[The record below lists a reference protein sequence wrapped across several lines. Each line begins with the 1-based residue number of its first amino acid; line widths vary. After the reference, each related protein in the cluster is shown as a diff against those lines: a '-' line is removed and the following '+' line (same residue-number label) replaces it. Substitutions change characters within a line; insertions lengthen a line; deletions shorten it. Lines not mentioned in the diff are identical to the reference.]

1 MFKLSIGI
9 ISYNRPFE
17 LHRTIKS
24 LLPLP
29 EGVEVIICDDKSPR
43 LDEILSNISYLID
56 NEKIKFVIN
65 ESNLGYDE
73 NLFHVIEL
81 VNSDHVFLLG
91 DDDYLEPG
99 AIDNVLNFIGTEN
112 NINCAFLRFSNGFD
126 NNYTRN
132 YGRNI
137 YFNNQTI
144 VNNGSFLFNSIL
156 FSGLIF
162 AKKPVL
168 ENKAILRN
176 FFKSIYI
183 QVAIF
188 SILNIKHGSFFIGGP
203 GVIVGGDGES
213 GFGFNESSAGLDT
226 DLKDRSSV
234 ISNLSYHK
242 RLFYVI
248 YKLSNDIKTD
258 IYSPFINEYK
268 IRSVKAFIV
277 ARKQGRKYLTKYFLE
292 LNKLNVPGILF
303 FYPIYLIIFI
313 LPFSFLFK
321 PFKFI
326 EELLTS
332 YRIRKKLI

>member
-9 ISYNRPFE
+9 VSYNRPFE
-17 LHRTIKS
+17 LQRTIKS
-24 LLPLP
+24 LMPLP

-43 LDEILSNISYLID
+43 LNDILSSINYLID
-56 NEKIKFVIN
+56 NEKIRFIIN
-65 ESNLGYDE
+65 QTNLGYDQ
-73 NLFHVIEL
+73 NLFQVIEL
-81 VNSDHVFLLG
+81 AYADHVLLLG

-99 AIDNVLNFIGTEN
+99 AIDNVLNFIGSEN
-112 NINCAFLRFSNGFD
+112 NINCAFLRFGNGFD

-137 YFNNQTI
+137 YFNNKTI

-168 ENKAILRN
+168 DNKLVLRN
-176 FFKSIYI
+176 YFKSIYI

-188 SILNIKHGSFFIGGP
+188 SILNIEYGSFFISGP

-213 GFGFNESSAGLDT
+213 GFGFNESSVGLDM

-242 RLFYVI
+242 RLFDVI
-248 YKLSNDIKTD
+248 NKLSNDIQID

-268 IRSVKAFIV
+268 IRSIKAFIV
-277 ARKQGRKYLTKYFLE
+277 ARKLGRKYLIKYLRE
-292 LNKLNVPGILF
+292 LNKLKVPGILL
-303 FYPIYLIIFI
+303 FYPIYFLIFI
-313 LPFSFLFK
+313 MPFSFLYI
-321 PFKFI
+321 PLKFI
-326 EELLTS
+326 EEVLTS
-332 YRIRKKLI
+332 YRIRKKYK